1 MSMFCFNMKETF
13 SNEISRKVYIIKG
26 FSKNEPELELDNCFV
41 SLYADYFLSNAGGAY
56 NTNEII
62 ILNEPKSCFLND
74 LFSKQNLDFSIVVY
88 IGHGGE
94 KEDNQVFWL
103 NEKEIIYPGQYML
116 NCNKQI
122 IILESCRVIA
132 DEIITVDLKD
142 KIPQFAEGGIVRY
155 RLTKQQSRE
164 IYDSHIKRCDDGVM
178 ICFACR
184 KGESAYNYIFSSVL
198 LQCAF
203 NWHLD
208 ATRHCAI
215 LPMDELMRLLFVD
228 TINTAKREFNVVQVP
243 NSKDN
248 MNFPFGVSKF

>member
-1 MSMFCFNMKETF
+1 MSMFFLKKKS
-13 SNEISRKVYIIKG
+13 SNEMSRKVFIIRG
-26 FSKNEPELELDNCFV
+26 FSKTETELELDNYFV

-56 NTNEII
+56 NINEII
-62 ILNEPKSCFLND
+62 ILNEPKSNFLLD
-74 LFSKQNLDFSIVVY
+74 LFSKQNLDFSIIVY
-88 IGHGGE
+88 IGHGGA
-94 KEDNQVFWL
+94 KDDNQVFRL
-103 NEKEIIYPGQYML
+103 NEEEIIYPGQFML
-116 NCNKQI
+116 NCKKQI

-132 DEIITVDLKD
+132 DEILTVDLKD
-142 KIPQFAEGGIVRY
+142 KIPRFAEGGIVRY

-164 IYDSHIKRCDDGVM
+164 IYDSHIKRCDEGVM

-228 TINTAKREFNVVQVP
+228 TINTAQQEFNVVQVP
-243 NSKDN
+243 ETKDS
-248 MNFPFGVSKF
+248 MNFPFGVSKY

>member
-1 MSMFCFNMKETF
+1 MSMFCLKKKEK
-13 SNEISRKVYIIKG
+13 SNNDISRKVFIIKG
-26 FSKNEPELELDNCFV
+26 FSKTETELELDNYFV
-41 SLYADYFLSNAGGAY
+41 SLYAEYFLSNAGGAY
-56 NTNEII
+56 NSNEII
-62 ILNEPKSCFLND
+62 VLNEPQSGFLSD
-74 LFSKQNLDFSIVVY
+74 LFSKQKLDFSIIVY
-88 IGHGGE
+88 IGHGGA

-103 NEKEIIYPGQYML
+103 NEEEIIYPGQYML
-116 NCNKQI
+116 CCKKQI

-132 DEIITVDLKD
+132 DEILTVDLKD
-142 KIPQFAEGGIVRY
+142 KIPRFAEGGIVRY

-164 IYDSHIKRCDDGVM
+164 IYDSHIKRCDEGVM

-215 LPMDELMRLLFVD
+215 LPMDELTRLLFVD
-228 TINTAKREFNVVQVP
+228 TINIAKREFNVVQVP
-243 NSKDN
+243 ETKDS